1 MSLLTGSPRSASVT
15 AVTDTALVEIK
26 RHHLQPVL
34 EANSGIIDD
43 LGEIQASRLS
53 ALELAKNV
61 SHDDRAEISKIGM
74 KGYLK
79 RQITRFFNIGP

>member
-34 EANSGIIDD
+34 EANSDIIDH
-43 LGEIQASRLS
+43 LGEIQASRVK

-61 SHDDRAEISKIGM
+61 SDDDQAEISEIGI

-79 RQITRFFNIGP
+79 RQIARFFNIEP